1 MVWVSCSFLYWK
13 NAACFAGSNTIDDNV
28 TKNAN
33 VMYSMLF
40 RSPSLLNS
48 IGWPFFVVSWNVWVF
63 MIWSNVVL
71 WNEFRFEYIACLIPK
86 CSSHFWESHEIQSNY
101 FYPISLFRTTIIIA
115 LFNWDIRRIL
125 RFECVRTFS
134 SKNSLHSNMCLNSR
148 TTAWNTR
155 IELSFVSIFS
165 HNSLHRSQYNFS
177 VFSFIVI
184 GIQLHYYPTC

>member
-1 MVWVSCSFLYWK
+1 MTF
-13 NAACFAGSNTIDDNV
+13 
-28 TKNAN
+28 
-33 VMYSMLF
+33 F
-40 RSPSLLNS
+40 RSELKCLSVYDMKQCSVMKWIQIWVYCVLNS
-48 IGWPFFVVSWNVWVF
+48 K
-63 MIWSNVVL
+63 M
-71 WNEFRFEYIACLIPK
+71 LILN
-86 CSSHFWESHEIQSNY
+86 FWESHEIQSNY